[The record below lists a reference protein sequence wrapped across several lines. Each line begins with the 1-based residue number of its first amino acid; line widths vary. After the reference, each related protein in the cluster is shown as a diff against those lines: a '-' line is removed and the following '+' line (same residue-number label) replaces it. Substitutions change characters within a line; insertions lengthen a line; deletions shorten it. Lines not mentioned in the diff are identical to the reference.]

1 MNEKTAAKGPR
12 CDHVLLSY
20 NHEAYV
26 ELALEGVFSQVGADK
41 QMVIVCDDS
50 STDASREV
58 IVRWLSARGLE
69 PVRLFSAR
77 NLGTA
82 ATLRKAALAAQGEL
96 IIISASDDVSLPT
109 RTRVIRE
116 NIESLGEK
124 IYGGFSDVTPIDEK
138 GGMLNLVDRPN
149 FNDPNLDAESIAKNF
164 TGFLG
169 ASSFYHR
176 DVFGRFGPLT
186 EGLLHE
192 DMVLNFRAA
201 LLGRTIFLRQKL
213 VRYRQHLANVHSLR
227 GKEGPQAR
235 LEHALKIGRSLV
247 KVAEQRCM
255 DLVSARQ
262 WLPRHRADVLWKSCV
277 YWRSTHRMKMAALSG
292 RLPLSKAFQIAL
304 FGRASCKEI
313 AKAIAMR
320 IIVKIRMKA
329 ERSATKP

>member
-1 MNEKTAAKGPR
+1 MNEQKAAKGPR

-124 IYGGFSDVTPIDEK
+124 IYGGFSDVTAINDKGDIIDPA
-138 GGMLNLVDRPN
+138 DRPN
-149 FNDPNLDAESIAKNF
+149 FTDPNLDAESIARNF

-227 GKEGPQAR
+227 RKEGPQAR

-247 KVAEQRCM
+247 KVAEQRCI

-304 FGRASCKEI
+304 FGQSSCKEI
-313 AKAIAMR
+313 AKAIALRMF
-320 IIVKIRMKA
+320 VKIWMKA
-329 ERSATKP
+329 ERPATKP